1 MSMSGS
7 ITRDVMQ
14 GPPPPPVEGGWGG
27 DGGGGFEGRGAFRRA
42 SFTGL
47 FVLLA
52 ASTMLFAAFTS
63 AMVVRRG
70 LSDDWASMAK
80 PPILLLN
87 TAILLASSVALY
99 LARRALKSRHR
110 TKFNRW
116 WTAATILGFLFLGGQ
131 VLAWSQLNA
140 AGVFISSNPSSS
152 FFYVLTV
159 APSTLADRALK
170 LVGQG
175 RCKEALPI
183 LQRAMP
189 RLTDKDLRYHAAM
202 GLARCAMARQDMASA
217 MSTLVLL
224 RREFPDDPEVLFV
237 SVHYFSHMATEA
249 SQELAAKAP
258 TSFQARRLEAEA
270 FESQGKWDEAAGMY
284 RGILRENSKEP
295 GVHYRLGQVLLSK
308 AGETGPV
315 DEARAEFQKEL
326 EVEPS
331 DSASEFVLGELAR
344 RAGEWDEAA
353 RRFSRAS
360 AVDAEFSEA
369 YIALGMSLT
378 SAGKFAEA
386 VAPLVTYVKM
396 QPEDPLGHYQLRS
409 EEHTS
414 E

>member
-1 MSMSGS
+1 MKYWPDINAESYTGPKRPSGPALVSRSRLAIEDWDTMGGEDTMSGKWVRAGS
-7 ITRDVMQ
+7 L
-14 GPPPPPVEGGWGG
+14 
-27 DGGGGFEGRGAFRRA
+27 RRQA
-42 SFTGL
+42 A
-47 FVLLA
+47 VLL
-52 ASTMLFAAFTS
+52 
-63 AMVVRRG
+63 
-70 LSDDWASMAK
+70 
-80 PPILLLN
+80 
-87 TAILLASSVALY
+87 SVAL
-99 LARRALKSRHR
+99 
-110 TKFNRW
+110 
-116 WTAATILGFLFLGGQ
+116 
-131 VLAWSQLNA
+131 
-140 AGVFISSNPSSS
+140 AGVTLLAQTAGKPAP
-152 FFYVLTV
+152 V

-202 GLARCAMARQDMASA
+202 GLARCAMAREDMASA

-237 SVHYFSHMATEA
+237 SVHYFSHLATQA

-353 RRFSRAS
+353 RHFSRAS
-360 AVDAEFSEA
+360 EVDAEF
-369 YIALGMSLT
+369 
-378 SAGKFAEA
+378 AE
-386 VAPLVTYVKM
+386 
-396 QPEDPLGHYQLRS
+396 EIGR
-409 EEHTS
+409 E
-414 E
+414 